1 MEHRDIEIFLT
12 LAQEL
17 HFGRTAERL
26 HVSPA
31 RISQAVKKMER
42 RIGARLFDRTSR
54 LVALTAIGRQLRDDL
69 APAYDQIQA
78 AIARAVE
85 AGRGGGGVLR
95 VGFIGAGVGMF
106 VYEVAET
113 FRARHPAGE
122 VRALEQRY
130 ADASTLLAGG
140 EIDVLLCVAPAL
152 SAEMSESPVLFRE
165 DPVLAVSARHPF
177 ARRAAVRLDD
187 LARTPVLRPRLLGP
201 EVDALA
207 VPATTP
213 GGHLIERGPDFG
225 TIQEML
231 ALVGAGRGV
240 YPVPAH
246 AQRFDSRPDVVYVP
260 IEDAPPFAWRLLWR
274 TAATT
279 HQLRA
284 FAEAAQDVVAHR
296 TNPLV
301 EPSPEAGEGAG
312 G

>member
-12 LAQEL
+12 LVWEL

-31 RISQAVKKMER
+31 RIIQAVKKMER

-85 AGRGGGGVLR
+85 AGRGGGVLR

-106 VYEVAET
+106 VYEVAEV
-113 FRARHPAGE
+113 FRARPPAGE

-130 ADASTLLAGG
+130 ADATTLLAGD
-140 EIDVLLCVAPAL
+140 EIDVLLCVAPPL
-152 SAEMSESPVLFRE
+152 RPEVSESPVLFRE

-187 LARTPVLRPRLLGP
+187 LARTPVLRPWLLAP
-201 EVDALA
+201 EVDAL
-207 VPATTP
+207 T
-213 GGHLIERGPDFG
+213 
-225 TIQEML
+225 
-231 ALVGAGRGV
+231 
-240 YPVPAH
+240 VPAH
-246 AQRFDSRPDVVYVP
+246 AQRFDSRPDVAYVP

-274 TAATT
+274 PSATT

-284 FAEAAQDVVAHR
+284 FADAAQDVVADR
-296 TNPLV
+296 ANPLL
-301 EPSPEAGEGAG
+301 EAGEGAG

>member
-31 RISQAVKKMER
+31 RISQAISKTER

-54 LVALTAIGRQLRDDL
+54 LVSLTPIGSQLRDDL
-69 APAYDQIQA
+69 QPAYEQIQA
-78 AIARAVE
+78 AVARAVE
-85 AGRGGGGVLR
+85 SGRGVGEVLR

-106 VYEVAET
+106 VYEVAEI

-130 ADASTLLAGG
+130 VDAGTLLAGG
-140 EIDVLLCVAPAL
+140 EIDLLLCVAPPVRP
-152 SAEMSESPVLFRE
+152 EVSESPILFSE
-165 DPVLAVSARHPF
+165 EPVLAVSARHPL
-177 ARRAAVRLDD
+177 ARRATVRLDD
-187 LARTPVLRPRLLGP
+187 LARAAVLRPRLIAP
-201 EVDALA
+201 EVDAMA

-213 GGHLIERGPDFG
+213 AGHPVERGPDFG

-246 AQRFDSRPDVVYVP
+246 ARRFDSRPDVAYVP

-274 TAATT
+274 TSAATSQFHAFVQAARDAVAT
-279 HQLRA
+279 RA
-284 FAEAAQDVVAHR
+284 
-296 TNPLV
+296 NPLL
-301 EPSPEAGEGAG
+301 EPAPEGTARGA
-312 G
+312 